1 MKKRIGDVQYYL
13 EKENEVFHLVKRIKA
28 FSNKLTEGKTKATTI
43 TVSNFCFTKNNFGN
57 INFNENGLREKDK
70 DVIIKMVS
78 EMDGEDE
85 N

>member
-13 EKENEVFHLVKRIKA
+13 EKENEVFYFVKRIKA

-43 TVSNFCFTKNNFGN
+43 TVSDFCFTKNNFDN

-78 EMDGEDE
+78 EMDGKDE

>member
-13 EKENEVFHLVKRIKA
+13 EKENEVFYFVKRIKA
-28 FSNKLTEGKTKATTI
+28 FSNKLTEGKKKATTI
-43 TVSNFCFTKNNFGN
+43 TVSDFCFTKNNFDN

-78 EMDGEDE
+78 EMDGKDE